1 MSGTREK
8 PAVVDAVTRG
18 ASRFYWAWLIFATT
32 VSVLGNITHSLL
44 VAPDALRLLAAV
56 ASVVPPT
63 FVVGSTRLALVYVL
77 GLVMTISVAACAF
90 FLSFDALR
98 ALAVMLGWPSG
109 TAWLFPIV
117 IDVSIAQAT
126 FGLLSLSPI
135 QASSAAQQPTTEEH
149 QSARTLSGPVAD
161 VGTPPML
168 TTSVPAAHDRAVV
181 GSGRPPRTPRNSGQ
195 AAGVPVASPTVSMS
209 KPKRV
214 FTQVG
219 SSLGAPIDTSDFMH
233 WKRIADELVR
243 NGTTAKDPE
252 TVATIL
258 AEHAAGTPRSTIG
271 RRLGVHH
278 STVGRILARGATQ
291 MD

>member
-1 MSGTREK
+1 
-8 PAVVDAVTRG
+8 
-18 ASRFYWAWLIFATT
+18 
-32 VSVLGNITHSLL
+32 
-44 VAPDALRLLAAV
+44 
-56 ASVVPPT
+56 
-63 FVVGSTRLALVYVL
+63 L

-291 MD
+291 TD